1 MKMKRIVFVIF
12 LVLIFM
18 MLLSIDSLATDSDNK
33 YIDEQI
39 QYVIEN
45 IPDDVRELLEENGE
59 NQLGIDSFV
68 NFSFMDIVD
77 IAKQIV
83 TGQIESP
90 LKSLIKL
97 ISVVVII
104 AVTECFVPEDSKTK
118 LLMEIFGKTMCV
130 VSVLSPISTAIASA
144 IASINLSES
153 FMLLLLPVLISIVS
167 VSGNPLTAIS
177 FQSISFAGAQVITYV
192 AQNVMVP
199 IVGVVLSLD
208 FAGTLMPVYNL
219 SGITEFIKKAITV
232 VMSFSATVFVS
243 FMGIKG
249 ALSNAADTVA
259 NKGIRLVISS
269 AVPVVGSALSEAY
282 NGILGSMILAKSTLG
297 VVGICVMFLINLP
310 SCIQMLFWIFSL
322 RFSGAVADLFE
333 QKGIS
338 ALLKSLASSLTLL
351 NVILIFVAVLF
362 IISTALLLV
371 IRAG

>member
-1 MKMKRIVFVIF
+1 MSMKRIVAVIF
-12 LVLIFM
+12 FVLVF
-18 MLLSIDSLATDSDNK
+18 MLLLSVNPSAAEGDSE
-33 YIDEQI
+33 YVDEQI
-39 QYVIEN
+39 QYIIEN
-45 IPDDVRELLEENGE
+45 IPDDVKSLLEKNGE
-59 NQLGIDSFV
+59 KKPGLDSFV
-68 NFSFMDIVD
+68 NFNFRDIVN
-77 IAKQIV
+77 IVKQIV

-104 AVTECFVPEDSKTK
+104 AVTECFVPDDSKTK
-118 LLMEIFGKTMCV
+118 LIMEIFGKTMCV

-144 IASINLSES
+144 IASVNMSES
-153 FMLLLLPVLISIVS
+153 FMLLLLPVLTSIVS
-167 VSGNPLTAIS
+167 LSGNPLTAVS
-177 FQSISFAGAQVITYV
+177 FQSISFVGAQIITYI
-192 AQNVMVP
+192 AQKIMVP

-310 SCIQMLFWIFSL
+310 SCIQMLFWIFTL
-322 RFSGAVADLFE
+322 RLSGAVADLFE